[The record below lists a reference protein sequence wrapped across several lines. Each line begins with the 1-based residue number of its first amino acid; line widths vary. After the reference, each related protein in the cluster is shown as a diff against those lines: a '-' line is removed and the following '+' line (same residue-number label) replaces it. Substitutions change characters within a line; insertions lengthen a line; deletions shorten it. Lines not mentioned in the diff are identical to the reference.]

1 MLDNGESL
9 PSVILCVY
17 GLQRLV
23 NINEMIDNL
32 GLETLNGIS
41 GLDWKMHLKYRILKT
56 GGVLKGPRN
65 LFLLPCSYA
74 SHIVS

>member
-32 GLETLNGIS
+32 GLETLNGIKWF
-41 GLDWKMHLKYRILKT
+41 GLEDALE
-56 GGVLKGPRN
+56 V
-65 LFLLPCSYA
+65 
-74 SHIVS
+74 